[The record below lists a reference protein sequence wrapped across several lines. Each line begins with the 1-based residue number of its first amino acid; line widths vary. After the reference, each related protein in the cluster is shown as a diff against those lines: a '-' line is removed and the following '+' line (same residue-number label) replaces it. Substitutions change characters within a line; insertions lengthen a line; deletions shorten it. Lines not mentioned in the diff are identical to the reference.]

1 VLRDNHTGRI
11 IAPAPIFDNGL
22 SLFNYAMP
30 EDIADLDEYAKTRS
44 PAYGNVSF
52 ETICKEVLGKIQMK
66 QLRKLIGFRFKRHS
80 HINLPEERLAAIEK
94 HIGKRIKQ
102 LLELS

>member
-1 VLRDNHTGRI
+1 MLRDNHTGRI

-22 SLFNYAMP
+22 SLFNYAML
-30 EDIADLDEYAKTRS
+30 EDIADLDKYAKTRS

-66 QLRKLIGFRFKRHS
+66 QLRKLIGFRFKRHA